1 VTRTKSLAL
10 FHFVAA
16 LAVFVPAIILG
27 FWQMLMRSPLPAPMA
42 DSNAYYASVTAH
54 GSIMAYVFPTFFAM
68 GFGYVIV
75 EDALKQTLIG
85 LQWAW
90 SGFWLCVAGSI
101 MAVIPIAA
109 GRSSVLYTFYP
120 PLVGSPFFYLGVVLV
135 ILGSYVWVVLMLV
148 NFRAWKREHPG
159 EPVPLPMFAI
169 AATALLWGLTA
180 LGVSI
185 EVLFL
190 ILPAAFGWTHSIDPG
205 LSRTLFS
212 FTLHAIVYFWL
223 LPAYIAYY
231 TILPRAAGG
240 RLYSDTM
247 GRIAFILFLVFSL
260 PVGLHHLF
268 MDPEHGSGFK
278 FVQSVLTF
286 FVALPTLLTVYSIT
300 ASLEVA
306 GRARGGKGVI
316 GWIRRL
322 PWDEPMVLAVGL
334 SLIMLGLGGFGGL
347 VNMSYAMNAMI
358 HNTSWVTA
366 HFHLIYGG
374 AVVIVYFA
382 IYYHLWPRLTGR
394 ALISKRLACRQLW
407 LWCIGMLVTTI
418 PWHITGLMGQPRRYS
433 TFDYSDPFVARM
445 GPLVVL
451 SVIGGFII
459 VLSVVLFCYIL
470 VRSFS
475 FSRLEAPS
483 LKFAVAVNP
492 PTSVPAV
499 LNGFGF
505 WTVLTVCLICL
516 SYGYPIAEFF
526 MLPNHNVPVNSLTR
540 EMVK

>member
-1 VTRTKSLAL
+1 
-10 FHFVAA
+10 
-16 LAVFVPAIILG
+16 
-27 FWQMLMRSPLPAPMA
+27 
-42 DSNAYYASVTAH
+42 
-54 GSIMAYVFPTFFAM
+54 MAYVFPTFFAM
-68 GFGYVIV
+68 GLGYVIV
-75 EDALKQTLIG
+75 QDALKQRLVGERWARAG
-85 LQWAW
+85 L
-90 SGFWLCVAGSI
+90 WLCLAGSI

-120 PLVGSPFFYLGVVLV
+120 PLIGSPFYYVGIVLV
-135 ILGSYVWVVLMLV
+135 VIGSYVWVFLMLL
-148 NFRAWKREHPG
+148 NMRAWKKKHPG
-159 EPVPLPMFAI
+159 EPVPLAMFAI

-180 LGVSI
+180 LGVSA

-205 LSRTLFS
+205 LARTLFS

-231 TILPRAAGG
+231 TLLPRAAGG

-268 MDPEHGSGFK
+268 MDPEHGSGIK

-306 GRARGGKGVI
+306 GRARGGTGLI

-322 PWDEPMVLAVGL
+322 PWNEPMVLSVGL
-334 SLIMLGLGGFGGL
+334 SLILLGLGGFGGL
-347 VNMSYAMNAMI
+347 INMSYAMNATI

-382 IYYHLWPRLTGR
+382 IYYHLWPRLTGAR
-394 ALISKRLACRQLW
+394 LLSKRLACRQLW
-407 LWCIGMLVTTI
+407 LWFVGMLITTV
-418 PWHITGLMGQPRRYS
+418 PWHIAGLMGQPRRYS
-433 TFDYSDPFVARM
+433 TFDYSDPFNAKM
-445 GPLVVL
+445 APLVIL
-451 SVIGGFII
+451 SVIGGLI
-459 VLSVVLFCYIL
+459 VVSSVLLFCYIL
-470 VRSFS
+470 VRSLS
-475 FSRLEAPS
+475 SARIEVPS
-483 LKFAVAVNP
+483 LKFALAVNP
-492 PTSVPAV
+492 PVSVPAV

-516 SYGYPIAEFF
+516 SYGYPVAEFF
-526 MLPNHNVPVNSLTR
+526 MLPSHNVPLNSLTR